1 MVNMH
6 FRALKTF
13 DLVVLFILKQTNWT
27 LSHLFSV
34 HFVLFQVR
42 MISIFACC
50 LRTSTSANYT
60 PEYPPE
66 RSLAIFYLFS
76 LPLLSFSF
84 SPTLFFNC
92 SQLCSQYFGILC
104 LLSLQSRHTV
114 LLCLYSF
121 SQFPISGLLL
131 VCLPKGILDFHLFL
145 DLSSPLPPPI
155 PSP

>member
-1 MVNMH
+1 LYTIRSKESNFLPAETTIYLTSLNQISKAFFMVNMH

-27 LSHLFSV
+27 LSHLSSV

-50 LRTSTSANYT
+50 LRTSTSAYYT

-92 SQLCSQYFGILC
+92 SQLCS
-104 LLSLQSRHTV
+104 
-114 LLCLYSF
+114 
-121 SQFPISGLLL
+121 
-131 VCLPKGILDFHLFL
+131 
-145 DLSSPLPPPI
+145 
-155 PSP
+155 